1 MPLFTYKAI
10 NYNGEIIKGVV
21 EDDDIDTAYSNI
33 SSRDIHILNI
43 RKANKFIDFHL
54 KWFRTW
60 GINTRDIIEF
70 ANNLSLM
77 LRAGVPLLAA
87 LSDISETMENRR
99 FRERIIDIKRMVE
112 LGSSLSASL
121 SMHKDIFPEI
131 LINLIAVGEETGRL
145 DKSLSDVAVHLQ
157 RMEDLKSAIKRALI
171 YPTFAIIATTGA
183 LLFWLIYVLPKI
195 TEVFKSMAVELPTI
209 TKVLIAISDFSRDRW
224 YIFIFM
230 PVIIFATIK
239 LMAKKDSTKYYIDA
253 LKLRLPIIKLVVFN
267 RLLAL
272 FAEQSRILIAA
283 GLTIDRT
290 FDIII
295 KVVNNAVFR
304 KALIDIKENVLIG
317 SRISEAI
324 KNHPALFPN
333 LVVRMVHIGEETG
346 NLPEQF
352 DYLSEYFLKKLDDI
366 SQKMGKM
373 IEPIVIVAI
382 GLIFL
387 VIILGLMSP
396 IYDLVSK
403 MGK

>member
-87 LSDISETMENRR
+87 LSDISETMENRH

-195 TEVFKSMAVELPTI
+195 TEVFKSMAVEIPTI

-304 KALIDIKENVLIG
+304 KALTDIKENVLIG

>member
-121 SMHKDIFPEI
+121 SMYKDIFPEI

-346 NLPEQF
+346 NLPEQL

-387 VIILGLMSP
+387 VIILGLMTP

>member
-33 SSRDIHILNI
+33 SSRDIYILNI